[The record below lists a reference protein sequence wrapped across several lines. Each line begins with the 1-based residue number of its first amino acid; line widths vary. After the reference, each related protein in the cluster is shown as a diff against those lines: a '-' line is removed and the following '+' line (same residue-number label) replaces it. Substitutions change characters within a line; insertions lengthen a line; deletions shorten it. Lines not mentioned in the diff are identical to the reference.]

1 MNPVA
6 TVAAHARLQLTDLF
20 RSPGYVVPT
29 VGFPAL
35 FFALFALPFA
45 RTSPA
50 AANMLALSYI
60 AFAVV
65 GVTLYQFGVGI
76 AAERGR
82 PWERY
87 LRTLPVSTAER
98 FAERIFSAMVFGV
111 LSAAVVAIVA
121 RLFTPVDLT
130 ALQWLQ
136 TFAYVLIGGVPFV
149 LIGITIGYWVSAR
162 AAVPLATAC
171 NLLLAYA
178 GGLWIPP
185 QYLPHALQI
194 VSPYLPTRAFGDLL
208 WSVNGGANSL
218 RAIVM
223 LALYAAVFA
232 TVASLGYRR
241 DERVRY
247 A

>member
-1 MNPVA
+1 VKPLA
-6 TVAAHARLQLTDLF
+6 TIAAHARLQLTDLF

-45 RTSPA
+45 RTGTG
-50 AANMLALSYI
+50 AANTLALSYI
-60 AFAVV
+60 AFAVI

-87 LRTLPVSTAER
+87 LRTLPVSTFER
-98 FAERIFSAMVFGV
+98 FAARIVSAMVFGV

-130 ALQWLQ
+130 VQQWLQ
-136 TFAYVLIGGVPFV
+136 AFAYVLIGGVPFV

-185 QYLPHALQI
+185 QYLPHAIQV
-194 VSPYLPTRAFGDLL
+194 VSAYLPTRAFGDLL
-208 WSVNGGANSL
+208 WSVAGGGNASH
-218 RAIVM
+218 AVVT
-223 LALYAAVFA
+223 LASYAAIFA
-232 TVASLGYRR
+232 GIASLGYRR

>member
-1 MNPVA
+1 VKSLA
-6 TVAAHARLQLTDLF
+6 TIAAHSRLQLTDLF

-45 RTSPA
+45 RTGA
-50 AANMLALSYI
+50 GAANMLALSYI
-60 AFAVV
+60 AFAVI

-87 LRTLPVSTAER
+87 LRTLPVSTFER
-98 FAERIFSAMVFGV
+98 FTARIASAMVFAM
-111 LSAAVVAIVA
+111 LSAVVVAIVA
-121 RLFTPVDLT
+121 GVFTPVDLSV
-130 ALQWLQ
+130 LQWLQ
-136 TFAYVLIGGVPFV
+136 AFAYVLAGGVPFV
-149 LIGITIGYWVSAR
+149 LMGITIGYWVSAR
-162 AAVPLATAC
+162 TAVPLATAC

-185 QYLPHALQI
+185 QYLPHALQV

-208 WSVNGGANSL
+208 WSITGSGNASHAV
-218 RAIVM
+218 VV
-223 LALYAAVFA
+223 LASYAAFFA
-232 TVASLGYRR
+232 GIASLGYRR

>member
-6 TVAAHARLQLTDLF
+6 TVAAHARLQLVDLF

-35 FFALFALPFA
+35 FFTLFALPFA
-45 RTSPA
+45 RTSAPA
-50 AANMLALSYI
+50 ASTLALSYMV
-60 AFAVV
+60 FAVI

-87 LRTLPVSTAER
+87 LRTLPASTAER
-98 FAERIFSAMVFGV
+98 FAARIVSAMVFAV
-111 LSAAVVAIVA
+111 LSAAAVALVA
-121 RLFTPVDLT
+121 CLFTPVDLT

-136 TFAYVLIGGVPFV
+136 AFAYVLIGGVPFV
-149 LIGITIGYWVSAR
+149 MIGITLGYWVSAR
-162 AAVPLATAC
+162 TAVPLATAC

-194 VSPYLPTRAFGDLL
+194 ISPYLPTRAFGDLV
-208 WSVNGGANSL
+208 WSIVGTGNGAHAVVVL
-218 RAIVM
+218 VF
-223 LALYAAVFA
+223 YAAAFA
-232 TVASLGYRR
+232 GIAALGYRR